1 MSKLNNKKLI
11 ILISMTLLII
21 STSQINAES
30 LFRAGISQ
38 DISPMTPRSWF
49 QSIRATNIGDIV
61 TIEIEEKSSME
72 NTVTLDSNKKAEVKD
87 AITPIVNKWK
97 TYSSSSTSG
106 NSTSTTNSSSND
118 FPVFDTKGSTK
129 VTNAATIKRANSMT
143 QTITTQVVQ
152 VLPNG
157 NLVLQGKKS
166 IVNSGERQDMVIS
179 GIVNPRQVDGSG
191 RVKSMYVAN
200 LQIGIVGK
208 GTASRVQ
215 SDGIWNKVIRLFF

>member
-1 MSKLNNKKLI
+1 MSNFNNKKLTSL
-11 ILISMTLLII
+11 ILIALLF
-21 STSQINAES
+21 STAAQVQAES

-49 QSIRATNIGDIV
+49 QSIRATNIGDLV

-72 NTVTLDSNKKAEVKD
+72 NTVTLNSSKKAEVVD
-87 AITPIVNKWK
+87 AIMPIVNKWK
-97 TYSSSSTSG
+97 NYSSTTSSGGTTSSTSSSS
-106 NSTSTTNSSSND
+106 SNY
-118 FPVFDTKGSTK
+118 PTFDAAGSTK
-129 VTNAATIKRANSMT
+129 VNNAATIKRANSMT
-143 QTITTQVVQ
+143 QTVATQVVQ

-157 NLVLQGKKS
+157 NLVVQGKKS
-166 IVNSGERQDMVIS
+166 IVNCGERQDLVLS
-179 GIVNPRQVDGSG
+179 GIVNPRQIDGNG
-191 RVKSMYVAN
+191 RVKSTYVAN